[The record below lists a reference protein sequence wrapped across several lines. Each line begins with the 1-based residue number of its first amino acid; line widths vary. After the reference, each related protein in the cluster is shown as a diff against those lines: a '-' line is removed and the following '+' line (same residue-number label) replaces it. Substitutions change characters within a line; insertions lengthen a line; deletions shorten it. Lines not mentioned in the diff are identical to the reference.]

1 MAIFSKK
8 IGIDLGTSRTR
19 IYIPRKGIIVDE
31 PSVVAKNTENDKIVA
46 VGLDAIDMLGR
57 TPEQLEAYYPLQNGV
72 IADFGAA
79 EQMLRN
85 FVQKAIGRFH
95 IQKPE
100 AMITVSVSATS
111 TEQRAV
117 LDVGHE
123 AGIQNVFLIYSPVAA
138 ALGASIPVIEPKG
151 HMIVDIGSGTT
162 EIAVLSLG
170 GIVTKEAVR
179 VGGKAMDEAITRYF
193 RRTHNMHIGLNTAE
207 ETKLKIGAVH
217 DEFDDQKM
225 TVRGRNLSDSLPKSV
240 DVKGRDLRPHLE
252 GVFDRI
258 ILAVRNAIERTPPD
272 VVSDIVGQGI
282 VLSGGVAQL
291 NGIEE
296 YLSRKL
302 NTPCFMAQDPLLCNA
317 KGTYYALSHLDE
329 YKRSLLGL

>member
-19 IYIPRKGIIVDE
+19 IYIPRKGIVIDE
-31 PSVVAKNTENDKIVA
+31 PSVVAKNVENDKIVA
-46 VGLDAIDMLGR
+46 VGVDAIDMLGR
-57 TPEQLEAYYPLQNGV
+57 TPQQLEAYYPLQSGV

-117 LDVGHE
+117 IDVGHE
-123 AGIQNVFLIYSPVAA
+123 SGIQNVYLIYSPVAA

-170 GIVTKEAVR
+170 GIVAKEALR
-179 VGGKAMDEAITRYF
+179 IGGKAMNEAIIKYF
-193 RRTHNMHIGLNTAE
+193 RRTHKVHIGFNTAE
-207 ETKLKIGAVH
+207 DAKLKIGAVD
-217 DEFDDQKM
+217 DEFDEQKL
-225 TVRGRNLSDSLPKSV
+225 TIHGRNLSDSLPKSI
-240 DVKGRDLRPHLE
+240 DIKSRDLRPHLE
-252 GVFDRI
+252 SVFDRI
-258 ILAVRNAIERTPPD
+258 IIAVRNAIEKTPPD
-272 VVSDIVGQGI
+272 LVSDIAQYGI
-282 VLSGGVAQL
+282 ILSGGVAQL
-291 NGIEE
+291 KGIEE

-317 KGTYYALSHLDE
+317 KGTYYALNHLDE